1 LDNECPSEVKE
12 YFKARE
18 VQYQLAPPHDHR
30 TNAAERATRTAKN
43 HLSSGWASVDPQ
55 FPMSLWDKTL
65 PQAEVTLNLL
75 RGSRINPKLSAWEQ
89 LHGRY
94 DFNRTPI
101 APPGI
106 KVLAH
111 KMPSNRQSWSPHAFP
126 AWYVGPA
133 LEHYRCY
140 TVWATKT

>member
-1 LDNECPSEVKE
+1 MD
-12 YFKARE
+12 
-18 VQYQLAPPHDHR
+18 
-30 TNAAERATRTAKN
+30 T
-43 HLSSGWASVDPQ
+43 Q
-55 FPMSLWDKTL
+55 FPMHLWDKTL
-65 PQAEVTLNLL
+65 PQAELTLNLM

-89 LHGRY
+89 INGRY
-94 DFNRTPI
+94 DFNATPI

-111 KMPSNRQSWSPHAFP
+111 LKADQRESWSAHAFE

-140 TVWATKT
+140 TVWAI